1 MIIGHQ
7 KQWQFLKRS
16 TELGKFSHAYL
27 FCGQEKLGKKTLALE
42 FAKLLTG
49 QNIPNPDLILI
60 EPEDSSS
67 APASAG
73 ATAGRR
79 ALTESS
85 EVPKERRR
93 EGKHEIQISQIRDL
107 IWKLAL
113 KPYLA
118 PFKIAIID
126 QAHLMNSEAQNCF
139 LKTLEEPKDKTIL
152 VLITEYPEIL
162 FPTILSRCEIIKF
175 YSVPEAEIKNYLI
188 NKEVPEKEIQEI
200 IKISQGRP
208 GVAIDLVTDPQ
219 QLENQRKK
227 TKELIKI
234 LNFGLVARFKYVKEL
249 SQNFQEMKEAL
260 NIWLSYFRRILLTR
274 LTISP
279 LEKERDFEGFSQY
292 SLLKLKNNLNLIQR
306 TNFLISTTNI
316 NSRLALENLMLE
328 L

>member
-1 MIIGHQ
+1 MIIGHA

-67 APASAG
+67 VPASAG
-73 ATAGRR
+73 ATAGK
-79 ALTESS
+79 S
-85 EVPKERRR
+85 

-175 YSVPEAEIKNYLI
+175 YSVPETEIKNYLI
-188 NKEVPEKEIQEI
+188 NNEIPEKEIQEI

-219 QLENQRKK
+219 KLENQRKK
-227 TKELIKI
+227 TKELIRI
-234 LNFGLVARFKYVKEL
+234 LNSGLVARFKYVKEL

-260 NIWLSYFRRILLTR
+260 NIWLSYFRRILLAR
-274 LTISP
+274 LTTSL
-279 LEKERDFEGFSQY
+279 LEKERGFEGFPQY
-292 SLLKLKNNLNLIQR
+292 SLPKLKNNLNLIQR

>member
-1 MIIGHQ
+1 MIIGHA

-42 FAKLLTG
+42 FAKLLTSQTPH
-49 QNIPNPDLILI
+49 QNFGEGPNPDLILI
-60 EPEDSSS
+60 EPEEPSFAKASTS
-67 APASAG
+67 AK
-73 ATAGRR
+73 ATADK
-79 ALTESS
+79 S
-85 EVPKERRR
+85 

-107 IWKLAL
+107 IWKLSL

-162 FPTILSRCEIIKF
+162 FSTILSRCEIVKF
-175 YSVPEAEIKNYLI
+175 YSVPETEIKNYLI
-188 NKEVPEKEIQEI
+188 SKEIPEKEIQEI

-208 GVAIDLVTDPQ
+208 GVAIDLVTDLQ
-219 QLENQRKK
+219 KLENQRQK
-227 TKELIKI
+227 TKELIRI
-234 LNFGLVARFKYVKEL
+234 LNSGLVARFKYVKEL

-260 NIWLSYFRRILLTR
+260 SIWLSYFRNILLAR
-274 LTISP
+274 LTPSP
-279 LEKERDFEGFSQY
+279 SEKERGFGGLFQY
-292 SLLKLKNNLNLIQR
+292 SSEKLKNNLNLIQS

-316 NSRLALENLMLE
+316 NPRLALENLMLE

>member
-73 ATAGRR
+73 ATAGKK
-79 ALTESS
+79 ASAESS
-85 EVPKERRR
+85 EVPKERRK

-274 LTISP
+274 FTISL
-279 LEKERDFEGFSQY
+279 LEKERGFEGFSQY
-292 SLLKLKNNLNLIQR
+292 SLPKLKNNLNLIQR